1 MSKPDFQAHRDLRKS
16 TYSGV
21 GTCKSRCYGGISMK
35 WLNVIGLGL
44 SFVGSIMTG
53 LIAQRGIPKKGQLI
67 KAPRL
72 KVSVCG
78 WILIALGFLVSLVA
92 AAFE

>member
-1 MSKPDFQAHRDLRKS
+1 M
-16 TYSGV
+16 GV
-21 GTCKSRCYGGISMK
+21 FSMK

-53 LIAQRGIPKKGQLI
+53 LLAQRGVPQKEQVIE
-67 KAPRL
+67 APRF